1 MKFSNTIAFRYL
13 FGKKNHNV
21 VNLIS
26 YISMLGVGV
35 GAMALIIVLSAFNG
49 LEDLVQSLYSSFD
62 AEIRIEP
69 AKGKFFERDA
79 VDYQTLL
86 NLEEVD
92 TLSVSLEESVMIRY
106 GDMQAFA
113 KMKGTDDAFLQMS
126 NMPMHIYRG
135 SSTLHGPE
143 NTPQMIAGYFVAQQL
158 NVQIGGVRPVN
169 IYTANPKA
177 SGAALQTN
185 AFHTS
190 QIMTGGIFS
199 INADFDREYVVVPL
213 EFAQKLIK
221 RDNVLSAVELK
232 LVQGASLEKTRDKI
246 QDLLGDTYTVKTR
259 YQLNELLYKTNK
271 TEKWITFLILTFVLV
286 IATFNIIGS
295 LTMLILDKKKDIGI
309 LKSMGA
315 DHRLLRNI
323 FFKEGFLIS
332 AIGGGAGLA
341 LGLTTV
347 LLQKQFKFVKLQGL
361 LVDSYPVKIDVL
373 DIVFIIA
380 VVLIIGAAAAL
391 IPPAVVLRRY
401 AEGRIEL

>member
-1 MKFSNTIAFRYL
+1 M
-13 FGKKNHNV
+13 

-113 KMKGTDDAFLQMS
+113 KMKGTDDTFLQMS

-221 RDNVLSAVELK
+221 RDNVLSAVELQ
-232 LVQGASLEKTRDKI
+232 LIEGASLEKTRDKI
-246 QDLLGDTYTVKTR
+246 QELLGPAFSVKTR

-315 DHRLLRNI
+315 DHSLLRNI

-332 AIGGGAGLA
+332 ALGGGGGLA
-341 LGLTTV
+341 LGLITV
-347 LLQKQFKFVKLQGL
+347 LLQKQFKLVKLQGL
-361 LVDSYPVKIDVL
+361 LVDSYPVKIELL

-401 AEGRIEL
+401 SSGRIEL